1 MHIQKNLNDKYSKD
15 LMELRKELLEMM
27 TNSAANMKRFG
38 MLEGEAG
45 VQTGEVPDESGL
57 LD

>member
-45 VQTGEVPDESGL
+45 VQTGEAPDESGL